1 MKVFLRNKLNFL
13 VTIAVLASTVFSWF
27 NLNSYCIIFFVF
39 CAIWEYKFVPFVRAV
54 FSNPFF
60 LAYFVFFLIEAAGLL
75 HTHNMTAGVKM
86 LTKDGTLVAIAC
98 VLCTGSFAGKREY
111 GRLMTVYCG
120 ILVLSCCY
128 CLVVAARAYLLF
140 KDSSVFFYH
149 PLTAPI
155 SQNAV
160 FFSVYVLFGLQFLLF
175 VPGGEVPFGRA
186 AGGGISRR
194 TWKALKIS
202 GIVFFIVMIVL
213 LSSKLFLVLALVML
227 VAALL
232 QKVSFRKNR
241 RIVILSGLATVLLI
255 GLLVLTDNPVK
266 ARYQEIAQGDLD
278 MIKTEQFNPGT
289 AFNGLQLRLLEYHFA
304 YKILNE
310 QHAWLFGVSPGDSQ
324 DLLDRKYID
333 ANMYIGNPADGPHRK
348 IRGLSA
354 ITSTTSL
361 SRPLSVW
368 VLWGYWPCWPF
379 SGFLIGLVVKY
390 RTPEAF
396 FTVLTLVL
404 FFIPEAPLTLQQG
417 IFLFCFFPLLLP
429 YTRKLPE

>member
-1 MKVFLRNKLNFL
+1 
-13 VTIAVLASTVFSWF
+13 VLASTVFSWF
-27 NLNSYCIIFFVF
+27 NLNSYCIILFVA
-39 CAIWEYKFVPFVRAV
+39 CALWEYKFVPFVRAV
-54 FSNPFF
+54 FSNPLY
-60 LAYFVFFLIEAAGLL
+60 LAYFLYFLIEAAGLL
-75 HTHNMTAGVKM
+75 HTHNMKAGVNI
-86 LTKDGTLVAIAC
+86 LSKDATLVAIAS
-98 VLCTGSFAGKREY
+98 VLCTGTFAGKREY
-111 GRLMTVYCG
+111 GQLMTAYCG

-128 CLVVAARAYLLF
+128 CLVVAARTYLLY

-175 VPGGEVPFGRA
+175 VPGGEIPF
-186 AGGGISRR
+186 GISRSA
-194 TWKALKIS
+194 WKAVKIS

-241 RIVILSGLATVLLI
+241 RIVVLSGVATVLLI

-266 ARYQEIAQGDLD
+266 ARYQEIAGGDLD

-348 IRGLSA
+348 IRGF
-354 ITSTTSL
+354 I
-361 SRPLSVW
+361 
-368 VLWGYWPCWPF
+368 GYNFHNQFVETLVRLGWIGLLALLVIF
-379 SGFLIGLVVKY
+379 GLLIGLVVKY